1 MQPSN
6 TAKNLGILAGLLI
19 AVFCGTYSAGNFI
32 SRSAANTTPAV
43 TSAPVMLLADGVAP
57 APTPPPTPIV
67 RKAKIS

>member
-6 TAKNLGILAGLLI
+6 TARNLGILAGLLI
-19 AVFCGTYSAGNFI
+19 AMFCGTYSVGNFI
-32 SRSAANTTPAV
+32 SRSATNTKPAV
-43 TSAPVMLLADGVAP
+43 SPAPVMLLADGVGQ